1 MFAVERRRY
10 LPVLF
15 RDITVRG
22 RHAVR
27 VAHDTNTQYYSTHI
41 HRAVRTQNA
50 TQRPENRGEC
60 GTYREKFGGKEKKNY
75 LQKKE
80 IPLNQRGTCH
90 PDMLAGPI
98 PTHHFRHVTNFVN

>member
-1 MFAVERRRY
+1 MFAFERRRY

-27 VAHDTNTQYYSTHI
+27 VAHDTDTQYYSTHI

-60 GTYREKFGGKEKKNY
+60 YSVVENVGVKKRKIIYKKKEKKT
-75 LQKKE
+75 
-80 IPLNQRGTCH
+80 LNQIGNC
-90 PDMLAGPI
+90 I
-98 PTHHFRHVTNFVN
+98 QIC